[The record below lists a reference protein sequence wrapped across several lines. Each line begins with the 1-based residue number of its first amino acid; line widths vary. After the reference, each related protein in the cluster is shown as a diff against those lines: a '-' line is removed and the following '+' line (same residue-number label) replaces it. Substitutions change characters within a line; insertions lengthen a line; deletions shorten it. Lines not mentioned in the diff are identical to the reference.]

1 MCYIPTQQTNATNQ
15 RNKPTQYKNECTGI
29 SRSLNPK
36 ARRFNRA
43 NQALKSTVAA
53 RYRNISI

>member
-1 MCYIPTQQTNATNQ
+1 MCYIRQQHNSE
-15 RNKPTQYKNECTGI
+15 QYKNECTGI

-53 RYRNISI
+53 RYRNIGI